1 LTKEKKRRNAMQ
13 RNRGAGNRKRMWA
26 APVICICLAIG
37 LALMWPCQASAQQKA
52 GPAKTLKIGAILA
65 VSGWYAAF
73 DAMEA
78 KHLQA
83 VADIINDKGG
93 ISVKGEKYK
102 VELVIED
109 GKSTIDGFG
118 AAATRLSYDDKVK
131 FVIGPSAFFGLA
143 STPVFEEAKVLHV
156 ASWNTFQPG
165 EMDANTPYAFLGMNS
180 TLGILPGSIKAMKK
194 EFPNVKKL
202 VVTTADDGAP
212 PYMMPKVKK
221 ILAADGMSV
230 IDTILFPN
238 EMEDFSPIA
247 AKANSYKDA
256 DGFMNL
262 LSSPVGVASII
273 KGVRA
278 LGNNKPYICVQT
290 VPADE
295 ILSICGKAAG
305 NNVMTSG
312 IAPLAKGNPALINE
326 VFTRAGGK
334 PPMFLLNAT
343 GFWTLYKIIEAADSL
358 DPAVVKAKWESMDK
372 VETLFGPGLM
382 GGKESYG
389 IKHAVT
395 HPVPYNMLMKGEVVV
410 GGYIPASPLP

>member
-1 LTKEKKRRNAMQ
+1 MQTKKGVKMGKKRRVALVVGLCLVVGIALLWPLQ
-13 RNRGAGNRKRMWA
+13 GA
-26 APVICICLAIG
+26 
-37 LALMWPCQASAQQKA
+37 AQQKA
-52 GPAKTLKIGAILA
+52 GAAKTLRIGAILA
-65 VSGWYAAF
+65 MSGWYASF

-83 VADIINDKGG
+83 VADIINDRGG
-93 ISVKGEKYK
+93 VSVKGEKYK

-109 GKSTIDGFG
+109 GKSTMDGFG
-118 AAATRLSYDDKVK
+118 AAATRLAYDDKVK
-131 FVIGPSAFFGLA
+131 FVLGPSAFFGLA
-143 STPVFEEAKVLHV
+143 STPIFEQAKVLHV
-156 ASWNTFQPG
+156 SSWNTFQPG

-180 TLGILPGSIKAMKK
+180 TLGILPGSVKAMKK

-221 ILAADGMSV
+221 ILAVDGISV

-247 AKANSYKDA
+247 AKANSYKEA
-256 DGFMNL
+256 DGVMNL

-273 KGVRA
+273 KGLRA
-278 LGNNKPYICVQT
+278 LGNNKPVICVQT

-305 NNVMTSG
+305 DNVMTSG

-343 GFWTLYKIIEAADSL
+343 GFWTLYKVIEAANSL

-372 VETLFGPGLM
+372 VETLFGPGFM
-382 GGKESYG
+382 GGQESYG

-395 HPVPYNMLMKGEVVV
+395 HPVPYNKLVKGEVVV
-410 GGYIPASPLP
+410 GGWIPASRLP